1 MFRACKKRRED
12 KKYRETITNTVYAR
26 GYKTPATAFDVQIA
40 RKELRGSQADK
51 FFKHHDD
58 LIAGKITK
66 GQHLIEKDAA
76 DQPYC
81 ICGIVSAPLAF
92 HYIP

>member
-1 MFRACKKRRED
+1 MFRAIKKRCDD

-26 GYKTPATAFDVQIA
+26 GHQTPATDFDVKTA
-40 RKELRGSQADK
+40 RKELTGPQADK
-51 FFKHHDD
+51 FFKHYDD
-58 LIAGKITK
+58 LIAGKITN